1 VIAQSKA
8 AEAAGDPA
16 QTFSSRMRIGG
27 MRISRA
33 YNLAQQTER
42 WIAEIVF
49 FQNRIER
56 NIFAVMAELA
66 LGTSKTIPS
75 LILVQSVFRGRNR
88 NSAPVS
94 TNLLMSQGQ
103 ATRSTLILSR
113 VVHFMS

>member
-1 VIAQSKA
+1 MIAQSKA
-8 AEAAGDPA
+8 AEAASNPP

-66 LGTSKTIPS
+66 VRNVEDDSIIDPCPSRCSEAGTEIP
-75 LILVQSVFRGRNR
+75 RRYR
-88 NSAPVS
+88 
-94 TNLLMSQGQ
+94 
-103 ATRSTLILSR
+103 
-113 VVHFMS
+113 